1 MSEIC
6 LSPEYMLHT
15 LKKKKDPFHY
25 SEKDAIMYSLSLTF
39 LSFIQRSMDG
49 PYIIWELI
57 VDGGKKEAMKNS

>member
-1 MSEIC
+1 
-6 LSPEYMLHT
+6 
-15 LKKKKDPFHY
+15 
-25 SEKDAIMYSLSLTF
+25 MYSLSLTF